1 MIVTEEVSKDRKIV
15 WRNLCM
21 IGVNS
26 VECVVEFSHSP
37 NRFNICV
44 FDIQNDK
51 HHLICLFEKQ
61 ANKLLKIVNS
71 DY

>member
-51 HHLICLFEKQ
+51 HHLICL
-61 ANKLLKIVNS
+61 
-71 DY
+71 